1 MITGEELT
9 VGVING
15 EGIGVLRIIPK
26 NEFYDYESKYAEGG
40 SIHEYP
46 AKIDKKA
53 YDEALENAV
62 KVHNILGLAGISR
75 SDFIL
80 KDDKVYFLK

>member
-26 NEFYDYESKYAEGG
+26 NEFYDLNQSMLKEAQYM
-40 SIHEYP
+40 SI
-46 AKIDKKA
+46 
-53 YDEALENAV
+53 L
-62 KVHNILGLAGISR
+62 
-75 SDFIL
+75 L
-80 KDDKVYFLK
+80 K